1 MTRSATRSVRGR
13 PSPLK
18 GWVGTH
24 KVTAA
29 LVSVLVVAAVAVGIF
44 LAVGGS
50 GGTPATTTAS
60 TSHRAGPTFILPE
73 TAAATK
79 GAKWITGPAGK
90 LLTAV
95 NADIGKLSTAE
106 RAGKPSAAKIAGT
119 QLATDAKAA
128 LNGPMPPVDA
138 GVYQSA
144 LEALV
149 RAGTFAASGDL
160 SKVTHPL
167 DVGLTGITEVTA
179 VANRPPAHG
188 APVSANEGSSK

>member
-1 MTRSATRSVRGR
+1 MTRSAAGSVHGR

-18 GWVGTH
+18 GWVGAH

-29 LVSVLVVAAVAVGIF
+29 LLSVLVVAALAIGIF

-79 GAKWITGPAGK
+79 GAKWLTGPAGK

-106 RAGKPSAAKIAGT
+106 RAGKQDAAKIAGT

-138 GVYQSA
+138 KVYQSA

-149 RAGTFAASGDL
+149 RAGTSAANGNL
-160 SKVTHPL
+160 SKVAHPL
-167 DVGLTGITEVTA
+167 NVGLTGITEVTA
-179 VANRPPAHG
+179 TANRPPAHG
-188 APVSANEGSSK
+188 APTSANEGSGE